1 MEWKEY
7 VAWFAPISITMVAYV
22 FIKYESDLPRHRPVR
37 DAVFAFAAG
46 RVLSAALAAALG
58 AMINKKAPVQG
69 GGTIE
74 LMRASK

>member
-46 RVLSAALAAALG
+46 RVPFRGPRSG
-58 AMINKKAPVQG
+58 FGRHDQ
-69 GGTIE
+69 
-74 LMRASK
+74 